1 MNKKNIAL
9 AVMLAAV
16 THLGIAGCSDEAD
29 DGDAM
34 PESDAPSVT
43 AASAETEGGTAAPVV
58 ATEPP
63 TTTSGP
69 GSDDGGSDDGDSDDG
84 GSDDGDSDDGDS
96 DAMAAAPP
104 KSEAVLYTRWVVD
117 SAIEK
122 YRSDGREA
130 TLAHYSDIESVD
142 DQWYVFIVDTEGE
155 VLAHFD
161 PERVGS
167 SLTSWVGVDAGGYA
181 FGPEMLAADENGT
194 WVTYVFQNPATG
206 DLEAGD
212 FGETQLKSAWV
223 VRHDG
228 LLFASGYYINA
239 DGFVE
244 DGVAAAIAGYDE
256 SGLDGY
262 TDRFSSSDS
271 VLGSITATLAY
282 YNTSN
287 FDARWIVFVANRD
300 GEIIS
305 AFFDPELEGRS
316 IVDVLG
322 SAALDAGPEGVWI
335 TEADNEAGTGPAY
348 MRSWVVRHDGL
359 IFGAARTDWSYL
371 E

>member
-1 MNKKNIAL
+1 MKKNCLVVVVVLA
-9 AVMLAAV
+9 AVMLAGV
-16 THLGIAGCSDEAD
+16 AGCSDDAD

-43 AASAETEGGTAAPVV
+43 AASAETEDDTAAPV
-58 ATEPP
+58 ATTEPP

-69 GSDDGGSDDGDSDDG
+69 GSDDGGSD
-84 GSDDGDSDDGDS
+84 
-96 DAMAAAPP
+96 ALAAAAD
-104 KSEAVLYTRWVVD
+104 KSDPVAHTRWVVD

-122 YRSDGREA
+122 YQSEGREA

-142 DQWYVFIVDTEGE
+142 EQWYVFIVDADGE
-155 VLAHFD
+155 VLAHYD
-161 PERVGS
+161 SERRGS
-167 SLTSWVGVDAGGYA
+167 LLTSWVGVDANGYA

-194 WVTYVFQNPATG
+194 WVTYVFRNPATG
-206 DLEAGD
+206 DLAAGD
-212 FGETQLKSAWV
+212 FGETQLKAAWV

-239 DGFVE
+239 DEFVE
-244 DGVAAAIAGYDE
+244 AGVAAAIAGYDE

-262 TDRFSSSDS
+262 ADRFTSSDS
-271 VLGSITATLAY
+271 VLGSLTATLAY

-287 FDARWIVFVANRD
+287 FEARWIVFVAAPD
-300 GEIIS
+300 GEVIS
-305 AFFDPELEGRS
+305 AFFDPELEGRN

-322 SAALDAGPEGVWI
+322 SAALDAVPGGVWI
-335 TEADNEAGTGPAY
+335 SEADNEAGTGPAY
-348 MRSWVVRHDGL
+348 MRSWIVLHDGL
-359 IFGAARTDWSYL
+359 IFGAARADWSYL